1 MTETAALTYQQRHAI
16 RLLALGHTQAA
27 VALRVGCHNRTLRRW
42 KETLPHFAAA
52 LAEAISDMRDPTA
65 EDVLRELLYS
75 ADEKTRLAAAS
86 ALLKARAV
94 IPGMDDEDG
103 KPMFIDIN
111 PLAVPPDPDAPP
123 PPPPPEREPERQPS
137 HAIRIPDDVRRPE
150 ETPHVYPE
158 RLTEREELEAAS
170 LRGMERRMGSST
182 PD

>member
-27 VALRVGCHNRTLRRW
+27 VALRVGCHTRTLRRW
-42 KETLPHFAAA
+42 KETLPHYARA
-52 LAEAISDMRDPTA
+52 LEEAISDMRDPTA

-75 ADEKTRLAAAS
+75 ADEKVRLAAAS

-94 IPGMDDEDG
+94 IPGMDDDDG

-123 PPPPPEREPERQPS
+123 PQPPPPEPERPPS
-137 HAIRIPDDVRRPE
+137 HAITARRPE
-150 ETPHVYPE
+150 EGPIIYPE
-158 RLTEREELEAAS
+158 RLTGREELEAAS
-170 LRGMERRMGSST
+170 LRGLEWRMSADGF
-182 PD
+182 

>member
-27 VALRVGCHNRTLRRW
+27 VALRVGCHTRTLRRW
-42 KETLPHFAAA
+42 KETLPHYARA
-52 LAEAISDMRDPTA
+52 LEEAISELRDPTA

-75 ADEKTRLAAAS
+75 ADEKVRLAAAS

-123 PPPPPEREPERQPS
+123 PPPPEREPERPPS
-137 HAIRIPDDVRRPE
+137 HAIRLGDDARRPE
-150 ETPHVYPE
+150 EGPIIYPE
-158 RLTEREELEAAS
+158 RLTEREALEAAS
-170 LRGMERRMGSST
+170 VRGLERRMGSST